1 MNPGSPPERPRPV
14 LRAEFVRFVALTT
27 RWHDNDIYGHINNA
41 VYYAFFDTA
50 VNQILIEAQALDPHN
65 SRIVGLVVDTQCS
78 YFRSLAFPDR
88 IEAGVRSLAI
98 GTSSV
103 RYQIGVFEATNAAAA
118 AQGEFTHVYVN
129 RATQRPVPIPMNVRQ
144 VVEALRN

>member
-98 GTSSV
+98 G
-103 RYQIGVFEATNAAAA
+103 
-118 AQGEFTHVYVN
+118 
-129 RATQRPVPIPMNVRQ
+129 
-144 VVEALRN
+144 